1 MTTSSRFA
9 EENNKKKPKINKI
22 NKNNT
27 SWMVTMQELLPNNI
41 SLNKEMAET

>member
-27 SWMVTMQELLPNNI
+27 SWMATMQELLPNI